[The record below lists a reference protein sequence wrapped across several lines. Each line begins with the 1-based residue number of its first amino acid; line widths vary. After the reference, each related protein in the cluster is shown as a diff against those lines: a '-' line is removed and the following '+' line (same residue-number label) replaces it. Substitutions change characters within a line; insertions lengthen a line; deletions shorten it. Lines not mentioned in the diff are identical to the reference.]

1 MKLLLCKNVEKL
13 GIVGDVVNVRAGY
26 ARNYL
31 LPQGLATEPTAGNMK
46 ALAEAR
52 RIAERELA
60 EQKERR
66 RALAEKLEGVEITI
80 RARANEQGHLYG
92 SVGPRE
98 IAAALNAEDY
108 MIKAEHVAL
117 RDPIKQLDNVP
128 VEVRLDHDLTA
139 TIKVWVVR
147 EKVEGEEEG
156 EEGES
161 MGDEAVAEEGT
172 GAGMEAGSDGDS
184 AEQ

>member
-13 GIVGDVVNVRAGY
+13 GIVGDVVDVRNGY

-60 EQKERR
+60 ERKERMR
-66 RALAEKLEGVEITI
+66 QLVEKLEGVEVTI

-92 SVGPRE
+92 SVGARE
-98 IAAALNAEDY
+98 IVAALDAENY
-108 MIKAEHVAL
+108 FIKPEHVVL

-128 VEVRLDHDLTA
+128 VEIRLDQDLTA

-147 EKVEGEEEG
+147 EKVEGEEED
-156 EEGES
+156 EEGEG
-161 MGDEAVAEEGT
+161 MGEEAVAEEGT
-172 GAGMEAGSDGDS
+172 GAGMEAGGDGDS
-184 AEQ
+184 PEQ